1 MEAAPHAHPKGRDTP
16 ISGEVACVESG
27 APIAVRGVPARFN
40 MARYC
45 LGAAPQRP
53 PAKVGLI
60 VVGDHRDPDRGAER
74 WTFGALDEAVRA
86 SAAGLVGAGL
96 RRGDRLMLR
105 MGNVSDFPLLFFAAL
120 AAGIVAV
127 PTSSQL
133 TQEEAAFVLDDSGA
147 AAIAVSPDLAPST
160 SIPSDVLTI
169 DADRLATWRQRSS
182 GTGDFADTAA
192 DDPAFLVYTSGTTG
206 VPKGVLHAHRSAWGR
221 RPMYDGWY
229 GIGPD
234 DVMLHAGA
242 LNWTYT
248 LGVGLTDP
256 WAVGATAA
264 VYHGPRDPG
273 VWPRIMAATQATLFA
288 AVPGVYRQLLASG
301 DLDSALLTTLRHGL
315 TAGEALQP
323 DLWERWRAAT
333 GLELY
338 EALGMSEVST
348 FISSGP
354 SSPTRPGSPG
364 RAQPGR
370 HVGVLPVD
378 PPEGAAV
385 GAADAAGVEPL
396 PGGAIGLLAV
406 HRCDPGLML
415 GYWNG
420 AGVDESAWRGE
431 WFVSGDLVHVEPD
444 GYVIHHGR
452 ADDVMNSGG
461 YRVSPL
467 EVERVLAS
475 FPGVADVAVTDVPVK
490 PGVTVITAFVIE
502 SEASR
507 ETGGLDAGALLAHAH
522 EHLAGYKCPRRVVSV
537 DSIPRTGNGK
547 VMRSALKPQS

>member
-1 MEAAPHAHPKGRDTP
+1 MEAAAHAPRRGRDTP
-16 ISGEVACVESG
+16 VPGAVPREESGES
-27 APIAVRGVPARFN
+27 IAVRGVPERFN

-53 PAKVGLI
+53 PTKVGLI
-60 VVGDHRDPDRGAER
+60 VVGDHRDPGRGAER
-74 WTFGALDEAVRA
+74 WTFGALEAAVRA
-86 SAAGLVGAGL
+86 AAAGLAGAGL

-133 TQEEAAFVLDDSGA
+133 TQEEAAFVLADSGA

-160 SIPSDVLTI
+160 TVPSDVLTI
-169 DADRLATWRQRSS
+169 DAAHLAAWRRQSS
-182 GTGDFADTAA
+182 GVGDFADTAA

-256 WAVGATAA
+256 WAVGATAV

-288 AVPGVYRQLLASG
+288 AVPGVYRQLLGSG
-301 DLDSALLTTLRHGL
+301 DLDPAQLTTLRHGL
-315 TAGEALQP
+315 TAGESLQP

-354 SSPTRPGSPG
+354 LSPTRPGSPG
-364 RAQPGR
+364 RPQPGR
-370 HVGVLPVD
+370 RVGVLPVE
-378 PPEGAAV
+378 PPERDAA
-385 GAADAAGVEPL
+385 GPADAAYAEPL
-396 PGGAIGLLAV
+396 PDGQTGLLAV

-420 AGVDESAWRGE
+420 VGVDESAWRGE
-431 WFVSGDLVHVEPD
+431 WFVSGDLVHLEPD

-502 SEASR
+502 SAASG
-507 ETGGLDAGALLAHAH
+507 ETSGLDAGALLAHAH
-522 EHLAGYKCPRRVVSV
+522 AHLAGYKCPRRVVSV
-537 DSIPRTGNGK
+537 DSLPRTGNGK
-547 VMRSALKPQS
+547 VMRSALKSRT